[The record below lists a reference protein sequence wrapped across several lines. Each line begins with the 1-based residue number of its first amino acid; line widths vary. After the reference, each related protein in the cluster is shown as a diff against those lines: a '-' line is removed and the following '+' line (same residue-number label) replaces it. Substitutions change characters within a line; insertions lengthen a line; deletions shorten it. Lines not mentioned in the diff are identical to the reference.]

1 MILMVLDYPEEF
13 VVDGLSEI
21 SIIDELYFIS
31 KDGSVFKSEEPFD
44 PLSKFYE
51 ASRVFIPKSDA
62 LTKYEK
68 VEVQNCVNKEQEV
81 CKAKAVWYTRKGDV
95 ELIVIHPGC
104 KAYLCNDN
112 GKTIKKLV

>member
-81 CKAKAVWYTRKGDV
+81 CKAKAVWYTRNGDV

-104 KAYLCNDN
+104 RAYLCNDS